1 MPFIE
6 YRIENIP
13 DGWEKGF
20 QSATIQY
27 NGKLGRLQVT
37 KEGELFYGAVG
48 FYKDGSRLPIYDRE
62 QSDMFNSIDEAIEW
76 CNTKRIDA

>member
-1 MPFIE
+1 MSFIE

-20 QSATIQY
+20 QSATIQR

-37 KEGELFYGAVG
+37 KEGDLFFGAVG
-48 FYKDGSRLPIYDRE
+48 FYKGGRLPIYDRE
-62 QSDMFNSIDEAIEW
+62 QSEMFNSMEKAIEW
-76 CNTKRIDA
+76 CNTKQISE